1 MVLSRCQMQF
11 LAAAEEIVAYPLQQY
26 SEAED
31 DTHSG
36 VCLLN
41 YKISYVMAI
50 PVGLISSF
58 EMKYER
64 SPNYL
69 MCSRGNHHTP
79 NLVSFS

>member
-1 MVLSRCQMQF
+1 MVLSRCQMHF
-11 LAAAEEIVAYPLQQY
+11 LAAAGEILPYPLQQD

-41 YKISYVMAI
+41 YKIAYVMAI

-58 EMKYER
+58 ETKYKR

-69 MCSRGNHHTP
+69 MCSHGNHHTP
-79 NLVSFS
+79 NLVSF